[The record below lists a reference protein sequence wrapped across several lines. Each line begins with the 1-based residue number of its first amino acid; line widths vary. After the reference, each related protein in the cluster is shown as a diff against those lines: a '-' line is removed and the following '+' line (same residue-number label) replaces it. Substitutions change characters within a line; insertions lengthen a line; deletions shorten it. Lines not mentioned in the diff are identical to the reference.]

1 MTLKL
6 YDSLTKK
13 TRAVQPVRDG
23 ELSIYSCGPTVYSYI
38 HVGNARPYV
47 VAMTLKRH
55 LERRH
60 PELRPRVVINI
71 TDVNEKIDH
80 VAREAGRPSGEVGG
94 GDGAG
99 VHRRHR
105 PPGPRA
111 APTASRA

>member
-23 ELSIYSCGPTVYSYI
+23 QLSVYSCGPTVYSYI
-38 HVGNARPYV
+38 HVGNARPFV

-60 PELRPRVVINI
+60 PELAPRVVVNI
-71 TDVNEKIDH
+71 TDVNEKIDR
-80 VAREAGRPSGEVGG
+80 VARERDARAATSAPRWRRRTSTTRPGWAS
-94 GDGAG
+94 
-99 VHRRHR
+99 
-105 PPGPRA
+105 A